1 MNVESTTTATITKTT
16 DTASTAATT
25 NSAAADGAKTFKD
38 ELQATAKTQEAETK
52 EIQAETDS
60 AAAKKVVE
68 TNAKNEADNQQEILN
83 QQNSTLQ
90 KNAAQTLS
98 AQVSKTPLVTEK
110 DSKKTESTSDKT
122 DISNPLIA
130 LKETISTLKGS
141 TDFRVNSV
149 VSKLSQKTD
158 DKASSSIN
166 LKMNNED
173 VSFFLSLVQNDQM
186 TVQTSQVTGA
196 AANLDNNF
204 TEIKS
209 AATQQPIQVSAAM
222 LEALNQSSL
231 TGKSVRIDFDN
242 NIAVIMKLDKN
253 GVISANFIPGDAA
266 VENYLRNNIATLQ
279 QNFDEQNLAYNELTY
294 TKQQKQ
300 EQKEQKNNKEQKD
313 E

>member
-1 MNVESTTTATITKTT
+1 VNVESTTTITKTT
-16 DTASTAATT
+16 DTASTAATA
-25 NSAAADGAKTFKD
+25 NSTATDGAKTFKD
-38 ELQATAKTQEAETK
+38 ELQATAKTKEAEAK
-52 EIQAETDS
+52 ENQAEADN
-60 AAAKKVVE
+60 AAANKVVE
-68 TNAKNEADNQQEILN
+68 SNAKTEADNQQEALS
-83 QQNSTLQ
+83 QQNTALQ
-90 KNAAQTLS
+90 QNAAQTLN
-98 AQVSKTPLVTEK
+98 AQVSKTQLATDN
-110 DSKKTESTSDKT
+110 DSNKTGLNSDNT
-122 DISNPLIA
+122 DVLNPLNA
-130 LKETISTLKGS
+130 LKSS
-141 TDFRVNSV
+141 TDLRVNFV
-149 VSKLSQKTD
+149 VSKSSQKTD

-173 VSFFLSLVQNDQM
+173 VSFFLSLVKNDQM
-186 TVQTSQVTGA
+186 TVQTSQVSGA

-209 AATQQPIQVSAAM
+209 AATQQPVQVSAAM

-279 QNFDEQNLAYNELTY
+279 QNFDNQNLAYNELTY